1 MQKLELLNLNC
12 SQYFCSI
19 LFQYCGISLS
29 SYLPDPFGECWRHW
43 DLFQA
48 LKDAVLG
55 LVPETTLRDKSNRSS
70 YKKMHAFCFR
80 YGFLLLRN
88 QACCPNANVLVFIT
102 ETTFSSFYLLS
113 DIKSLLKANFALYGR
128 IFKIR
133 NYN

>member
-55 LVPETTLRDKSNRSS
+55 LVTETTLLLGIGLVEAFSREGTFSRSW
-70 YKKMHAFCFR
+70 
-80 YGFLLLRN
+80 FLLECFMYN
-88 QACCPNANVLVFIT
+88 T
-102 ETTFSSFYLLS
+102 ES
-113 DIKSLLKANFALYGR
+113 
-128 IFKIR
+128 
-133 NYN
+133 